1 MLNAGGSHTVP
12 FFIKMRL
19 KKGRNMEKKAQI
31 EENLTGVRAI
41 YSKGELVYDSRDTE
55 REGRTSGLQETTK
68 QQ

>member
-41 YSKGELVYDSRDTE
+41 YSKGELVSWIPA
-55 REGRTSGLQETTK
+55 TS
-68 QQ
+68 